1 MHLISN
7 PVVLLP
13 DILELAKMGSEPRF
27 KLHYA
32 ILFDGDYFAD
42 EMGNLGLFPVENT
55 HTHTHTH
62 THTLM
67 HTNIKS
73 QLATTCL
80 MPVKFFLKI
89 RKVLGEEWER
99 PGEVMGDSAQTIT
112 IVRQVGNLIL

>member
-42 EMGNLGLFPVENT
+42 EMGNLGLFPMEN
-55 HTHTHTH
+55 THTHTH